1 MTIFNRR
8 GFSLPELLAVM
19 SIMAILAAASS
30 PFIRRYIRDAGND
43 KAKTIMHMIAQAHKN
58 FRSEYPMATLDK
70 SKTISGAPTS
80 CPVIDRKGAGQDVG
94 ILVGCNYLHRVTW
107 EAYKYDFYIGSCC
120 ANAPADAI
128 ACMKGKGAAPYD
140 GSYCAWISKWGEV
153 GEYPKPSTL

>member
-1 MTIFNRR
+1 MTNFNRR

-58 FRSEYPMATLDK
+58 FKAEYPMASLDK
-70 SKTISGAPTS
+70 SSAVNGATPT
-80 CPVIDRKGAGQDVG
+80 CPIIDRKGASQDLG
-94 ILVGCNYLHRVTW
+94 ILVGCKYIHNVTW
-107 EAYKYDFYIGSCC
+107 SAYKYDFYIGSCC
-120 ANAPADAI
+120 DSAPGDSF

-140 GSYCAWISKWGEV
+140 GSYCAWITKWGEV
-153 GEYPKPSTL
+153 GEHPVPSTL